1 MKSTFRKRD
10 NLKTPFVQ
18 INSCK
23 CIGCWECINICPNNV
38 IDKSFLFIAN
48 TLINEQ
54 VLIYNARKCTGC
66 FKCLHA
72 CTNDAISIYM
82 PLDTKSKCKI
92 VEL

>member
-54 VLIYNARKCTGC
+54 VLISMPVNVQVV
-66 FKCLHA
+66 L
-72 CTNDAISIYM
+72 NVYM
-82 PLDTKSKCKI
+82 LVQTMQ
-92 VEL
+92 

>member
-1 MKSTFRKRD
+1 MKSTFQKEN
-10 NLKTPFVQ
+10 NLETPFVQ
-18 INSCK
+18 LNSYK
-23 CIGCWECINICPNNV
+23 CTACWKCINICPNNV

-54 VLIYNARKCTGC
+54 VIISNASECTGC